1 MARVW
6 RLKTKPNNCDDAI
19 RRSLISA
26 MLREGFIAT
35 GWAVD
40 TIPATAAEYG
50 NLADSRYGPEA
61 VYGVKRFVTK
71 PEPSDL
77 IWIAD
82 LSGLYHLAKVA
93 APWIYQTDD
102 RDFGAHAVNRYP
114 CEWITSG
121 RSAADTPSGVRNALM
136 RGSVFCQIHDSAA
149 VMFSYKL
156 AGRSPW
162 VEAAS
167 VLELLGHDALE
178 DLVGL
183 YLQIKTNSVIV
194 PSSCKQSTTAYEFVL
209 KPRDGSGDIV
219 AQVKSGT
226 EEITDCLPEVGC
238 KRYLFAISGEYPENP
253 QGAQI
258 ISRDEL
264 EAFMQTHRV
273 VLPQT
278 IQCWLD
284 ST

>member
-1 MARVW
+1 MERVW

-19 RRSLISA
+19 RRALIAA
-26 MLREGFIAT
+26 MLREGFVAT

-40 TIPATAAEYG
+40 AIPATAAEYG
-50 NLADSRYGPEA
+50 ELAENLYGPNA
-61 VYGVKRFVTK
+61 VHGVKRFVTRPK
-71 PEPSDL
+71 PGDL
-77 IWIAD
+77 VWIAD
-82 LSGLYHLAKVA
+82 LSGLYHLAKIA
-93 APWIYQTDD
+93 APWNYRTDD
-102 RDFGAHAVNRYP
+102 RDFGVHAVNRYP
-114 CEWITSG
+114 CEWVTSG

-149 VMFSYKL
+149 VMFSSKL
-156 AGRSPW
+156 AGTSPC

-167 VLELLGHDALE
+167 VLELIGHEALE

-226 EEITDCLPEVGC
+226 AEITDCLSEVGC
-238 KRYLFAISGEYPENP
+238 KRYLFSISGKYPENP
-253 QGAQI
+253 EGAQI

-264 EAFMQTHRV
+264 ESFMRTYRA

-284 ST
+284 